1 MDGMETT
8 NGKAGVSAGGGRC
21 EMPEYI
27 PRGGLCMNC
36 ANFRRDCSRY
46 IPRGGLCMNCA
57 NFRRDCSR
65 LDFTKMHVIKIYSD
79 GVKAVKCTEY
89 RKEAR

>member
-1 MDGMETT
+1 MDGMGTT
-8 NGKAGVSAGGGRC
+8 NRKAGISARVGRC

-27 PRGGLCMNC
+27 PK
-36 ANFRRDCSRY
+36 
-46 IPRGGLCMNCA
+46 GGLCMNCA

-65 LDFTKMHVIKIYSD
+65 LDFTKMHVIKIYPD

-89 RKEAR
+89 HKGKQHGIH

>member
-1 MDGMETT
+1 MRETCLHCAHADFEAT
-8 NGKAGVSAGGGRC
+8 KGS

-27 PRGGLCMNC
+27 PK
-36 ANFRRDCSRY
+36 
-46 IPRGGLCMNCA
+46 GGLCMNCA

-65 LDFTKMHVIKIYSD
+65 LDFTKMHVIKIYPD
-79 GVKAVKCTEY
+79 GVKAVKCIEY

>member
-1 MDGMETT
+1 MDGMEMT
-8 NGKAGVSAGGGRC
+8 NGKAGVSAGVGGRGC
-21 EMPEYI
+21 GMPE
-27 PRGGLCMNC
+27 
-36 ANFRRDCSRY
+36 Y

-89 RKEAR
+89 RKEEGLE

>member
-1 MDGMETT
+1 
-8 NGKAGVSAGGGRC
+8 
-21 EMPEYI
+21 MPE
-27 PRGGLCMNC
+27 
-36 ANFRRDCSRY
+36 Y

>member
-1 MDGMETT
+1 METT
-8 NGKAGVSAGGGRC
+8 NGKAGVSAGVGRC

-27 PRGGLCMNC
+27 PKGGLCMNC
-36 ANFRRDCSRY
+36 AKFS
-46 IPRGGLCMNCA
+46 
-57 NFRRDCSR
+57 RDCSR

-89 RKEAR
+89 RKEARLCCEVGNG

>member
-1 MDGMETT
+1 MDGMEMT
-8 NGKAGVSAGGGRC
+8 NGKAGVSAGVGRC

-36 ANFRRDCSRY
+36 ANFRRDCSR
-46 IPRGGLCMNCA
+46 
-57 NFRRDCSR
+57 
-65 LDFTKMHVIKIYSD
+65 LDFTKMQVIKIYSD

-89 RKEAR
+89 HKGKQHGIH

>member
-1 MDGMETT
+1 MDGMEMT

-21 EMPEYI
+21 EMSE
-27 PRGGLCMNC
+27 
-36 ANFRRDCSRY
+36 Y

-65 LDFTKMHVIKIYSD
+65 LDFAKMHVIKIYSD

-89 RKEAR
+89 RKEARLCCEVGNG